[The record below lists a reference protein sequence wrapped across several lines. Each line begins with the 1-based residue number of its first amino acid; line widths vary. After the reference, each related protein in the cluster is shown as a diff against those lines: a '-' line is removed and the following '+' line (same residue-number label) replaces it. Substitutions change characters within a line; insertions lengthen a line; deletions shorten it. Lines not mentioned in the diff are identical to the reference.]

1 MLPWAHADLH
11 GAWRAR
17 PDRLD
22 LPCPGGHLRRLCRD
36 GRRHRARAALVLAAA
51 GGARGLR
58 RHDPGLPLHRPVL
71 RHLAAARRRHAG
83 DDPGRPARAVGVP
96 KHDRHREGVRLCPRR
111 AVRDALRLLCG
122 LFQSQP
128 RLPGNVPRRL
138 RAWSPPRADAGG
150 QPALAAGLRRAV
162 RIRVQPPVT
171 ELVPDDHPSDGLDP
185 AAVRGGRRH
194 PGRRQPPLAVCR
206 QRR

>member
-1 MLPWAHADLH
+1 MAL
-11 GAWRAR
+11 
-17 PDRLD
+17 
-22 LPCPGGHLRRLCRD
+22 GGRD
-36 GRRHRARAALVLAAA
+36 QTDWTFPVLVAICAAFAATAAGTVLAP
-51 GGARGLR
+51 LWFW
-58 RHDPGLPLHRPVL
+58 LPLAVLAVCAVTILAYRYTVHIL

-96 KHDRHREGVRLCPRR
+96 KHDRHRERVRLCARR

-128 RLPGNVPRRL
+128 RLPGNVPVRL
-138 RAWSPPRADAGG
+138 CAWSPPRADAGG
-150 QPALAAGLRRAV
+150 QPALTAGLRGAV

-171 ELVPDDHPSDGLDP
+171 GLVPDDHPSDGLDP